1 MMPLSLREALPESY
15 HTFLNPLDEAKVTEF
30 LSFSL
35 RDAYVD
41 FSAQQLS
48 ELKDIVD
55 GVPLNVKFAV
65 KAVRSYGLVQ
75 FLADPSVLLEWKR
88 RRGEDILSRIEFP
101 KLEAEIISLL
111 LEFPYLEFEFVRD
124 NVTAAP
130 AELGQ
135 ALRRLE
141 EFCCIERRG
150 SLTVIYAAVREAAA
164 RDKRFKRNN
173 RWRGEI
179 ALKVLDSVSAYKGDE
194 NVPIALLETAA
205 KAAIIS
211 GKFSGIATQFILPSH
226 FLILANE
233 AYADDRRKDCI
244 DFCKK
249 AYQLRARLS
258 LDGRI
263 EVLRL
268 WGLSAIRLGD
278 EEELGFAL
286 KELEAYRARK
296 TAKRNMFF
304 LRGFQLRLKKNYD
317 EAERQFLQAY
327 KIAPRNLSVNR
338 ELASLYRHRGEYVEA
353 EGYARDGYDLSPTNP
368 FVIDVLLES
377 LLGKAS
383 QDIKVDHD
391 EIGRLFVELRRYGD
405 VPGSSFYQARM
416 AQDLFRQKKKS
427 EALSAAD
434 AAIKRTPEFL
444 PVYFLRAEIRLSMN
458 DTKGARADLKTI
470 NEILDR
476 RGGVSEDDEGRT
488 TELEVKILTEEKQFR
503 SAKEKVNT
511 AIFIPSS
518 VRRRLKRSLARAI
531 SYELSDVDVATKNL
545 ALQIIRDP

>member
-1 MMPLSLREALPESY
+1 MQPFVKQLPG
-15 HTFLNPLDEAKVTEF
+15 T
-30 LSFSL
+30 
-35 RDAYVD
+35 
-41 FSAQQLS
+41 
-48 ELKDIVD
+48 
-55 GVPLNVKFAV
+55 
-65 KAVRSYGLVQ
+65 
-75 FLADPSVLLEWKR
+75 
-88 RRGEDILSRIEFP
+88 
-101 KLEAEIISLL
+101 
-111 LEFPYLEFEFVRD
+111 
-124 NVTAAP
+124 
-130 AELGQ
+130 
-135 ALRRLE
+135 
-141 EFCCIERRG
+141 RG
-150 SLTVIYAAVREAAA
+150 S
-164 RDKRFKRNN
+164 KCNN

-179 ALKVLDSVSAYKGDE
+179 ALKVLDFVSAYKGDE

-368 FVIDVLLES
+368 FVIDVLLEYPR
-377 LLGKAS
+377 GKAS
-383 QDIKVDHD
+383 Q
-391 EIGRLFVELRRYGD
+391 EITPITTRSGDFSWSLDATETCLAPLFIRLEWHRIFFGRKRSPKRFPQLMR
-405 VPGSSFYQARM
+405 PSSAP
-416 AQDLFRQKKKS
+416 LV
-427 EALSAAD
+427 
-434 AAIKRTPEFL
+434 FL
-444 PVYFLRAEIRLSMN
+444 PVYFLRAEICLSMN

-470 NEILDR
+470 NEISDR